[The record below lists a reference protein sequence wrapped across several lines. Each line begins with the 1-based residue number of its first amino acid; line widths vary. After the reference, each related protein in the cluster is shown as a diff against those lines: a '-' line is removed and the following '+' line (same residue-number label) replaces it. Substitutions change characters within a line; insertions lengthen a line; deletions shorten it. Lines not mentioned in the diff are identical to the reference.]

1 MPADKKT
8 GESLADLVNVME
20 RLLAPDGCP
29 WDREQTLETLRSY
42 LVEETYEVLEAMET
56 GTAADHKEELGD
68 LLFQIVF
75 QSAIRQ
81 RAGEFDVDDVVAGI
95 ADKLRRRHPH
105 VFGDGQKLESSEAV
119 LDQWS
124 KLKEQEKPRRTLDGV
139 PVHLPALT
147 RALRL
152 GERAAAVGFDW
163 PDVAGARA
171 KVSEELDEL
180 DRAVTE
186 GDRERMESELGD
198 LLFAAVSVARKL
210 DLDAEAALRGTMRR
224 FQSRFEFVEDELEKR
239 GKKPRDSDLKEMD
252 AIWDE
257 AKKRPVVKK

>member
-1 MPADKKT
+1 MNT
-8 GESLADLVNVME
+8 GGSLPELCEVME

-56 GTAADHKEELGD
+56 GTAADHREELGD
-68 LLFQIVF
+68 LMFQIVF

-81 RAGEFDVDDVVAGI
+81 REGAFDVDDVIRGI

-105 VFGDGQKLESSEAV
+105 VFGDGKLETSAQV
-119 LDQWS
+119 LDQWN
-124 KLKEQEKPRRTLDGV
+124 KLKEKEKPRRTLDGV

-163 PDVAGARA
+163 PDAAGARA
-171 KVSEELDEL
+171 KVGEELAEIDK
-180 DRAVTE
+180 AIAA
-186 GDRERMESELGD
+186 GDRTQIEHELGD
-198 LLFAAVSVARKL
+198 LLFAAVSLARKL
-210 DLDAEAALRGTMRR
+210 ELDPEAALRATMRK
-224 FQSRFEFVEDELEKR
+224 FQTRFEYVEDELAAL
-239 GKKPRDSDLKEMD
+239 GKKPRDSNLEEMD
-252 AIWDE
+252 RFWEE
-257 AKKRPVVKK
+257 AKSRVRKK